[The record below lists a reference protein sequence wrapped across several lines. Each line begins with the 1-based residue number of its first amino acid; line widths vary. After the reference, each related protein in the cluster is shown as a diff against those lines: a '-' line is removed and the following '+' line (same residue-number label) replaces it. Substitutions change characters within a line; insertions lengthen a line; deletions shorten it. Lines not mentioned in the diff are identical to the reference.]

1 MIKRIAIVL
10 LAASLLAVLILG
22 ALWGQFSETAF
33 HGSIL

>member
-1 MIKRIAIVL
+1 MIKRLAIVL
-10 LAASLLAVLILG
+10 LAASFLAILVLG